1 MKKSNKLIYSKRYS
15 EPDSELI
22 KECIENSNENVDSL
36 IKIVQEKSGKNKFGE
51 DDSFKNALS
60 IEKLSAIEHVPD
72 VNRLLRSKD
81 FIEKA
86 KRFSKRYSVSIDIY
100 EKPSMVSVWL
110 LFSTD
115 VLTGE
120 KKHDF
125 VWLLDFADELAGIPH
140 PKNMADWCDEAVI
153 LNYMTHHSFVDGRE
167 LYPFK

>member
-22 KECIENSNENVDSL
+22 KECMENSNEKVDSL
-36 IKIVQEKSGKNKFGE
+36 IRIVQEKSDKNTLKIK
-51 DDSFKNALS
+51 DSFKDAFS

-72 VNRLLRSKD
+72 VNRLSRSKD
-81 FIEKA
+81 FIAKA

-100 EKPSMVSVWL
+100 ESPSMVSVWL

-115 VLTGE
+115 VFSGE

-125 VWLLDFADELAGIPH
+125 VWLLDFADELTGIPH
-140 PKNMADWCDEAVI
+140 PKSMADWCDEAVI
-153 LNYMTHHSFVDGRE
+153 LNYMTHHSFVDGSE